1 MTKRKRRKL
10 GRKQKIVFSLVATVI
25 ATGGFTGLAISI
37 AQQRNTDFADS
48 SESITNAMRSEE
60 GQVVSLLRFQNVA
73 AEVGINM
80 HHAPGPRKRLLLEDI
95 GSGLAWGDIDADG
108 DWDLFVANFPS
119 GSDESSGGNRLYR
132 NDQGQ
137 FVDISDQAGIADPK
151 AYSMGVSF
159 ADFNQDGAPDIYV
172 TNFGPNR
179 LFQNMGDGT
188 FQDIALQA
196 GVDGSSWSTGVA
208 WGDIDRDG
216 DLDLYVCNYLA
227 LSKDQLAGQSAP
239 ADDADDGIPIAL
251 NPNSFDPAPN
261 QFYLN
266 NGDGTFTEMAAEL
279 GLANPQ
285 GRSLEAVFCDLDGDG
300 FLDLYV
306 NNDVSTNKLF
316 QNLGGASGTHIFADL
331 STQTG
336 TADPRGSMGI
346 GVAEFGDMTGQ
357 EDGLPDLFI
366 THWLAQE
373 NALYQSLSRSG
384 VGLEYR
390 DKIQTLRLG
399 EPSIQSVGWGTALA
413 DFDLDGHVDI
423 MIANGSTLERRDNKQ
438 LLVAEHPFLFLS
450 DGKSFHEVRA
460 QAGTSFDSPYS
471 GRGLAAADFD
481 LDGDIDVAINVN
493 RGAPLLFRNDSQT
506 PYHSLSVRLEAPEA
520 LSKGAKIMLRSGGRQ
535 QLSWWIT
542 ESSYLSGHAP
552 EQIFGL
558 GEATAAEEIRVQ
570 WANGKTTTVQNVP
583 AGLVTIQPN
592 SSE

>member
-1 MTKRKRRKL
+1 MA
-10 GRKQKIVFSLVATVI
+10 FSLVATVI

-37 AQQRNTDFADS
+37 AQQRNTDLADS
-48 SESITNAMRSEE
+48 SESITNAMSSDSGE
-60 GQVVSLLRFQNVA
+60 VVSLLRFQNVA

-80 HHAPGPRKRLLLEDI
+80 HHAPGPRKRLLLEDT
-95 GSGLAWGDIDADG
+95 GSGLAWGDIDGDG
-108 DWDLFVANFPS
+108 DWDLFVANIPS
-119 GSDESSGGNRLYR
+119 GNDESSGSNRLYR
-132 NDQGQ
+132 NDQGH
-137 FVDISDQAGIADPK
+137 FVDISEQAGITDPK
-151 AYSMGVSF
+151 AYGMGVSF

-188 FQDIALQA
+188 FQDVAAQA

-216 DLDLYVCNYLA
+216 DLDLYVCNYLT
-227 LSKDQLAGQSAP
+227 LSKEQLAGQSAP
-239 ADDADDGIPIAL
+239 AEDADDGIPIAL
-251 NPNSFDPAPN
+251 NPNSFDPAAN

-266 NGDGTFTEMAAEL
+266 NGDGTFTEMAEEL

-285 GRSLEAVFCDLDGDG
+285 GRSLEAVFCDLDGNG

-316 QNLGGASGTHIFADL
+316 QNLGGSSGTLLFADL

-346 GVAEFGDMTGQ
+346 AIAEIGGMTDN

-373 NALYQSLSRSG
+373 NALYQSLSRKG

-399 EPSIQSVGWGTALA
+399 EPSIQSVGWGTVLA
-413 DFDLDGHVDI
+413 DFDLDGNLDI
-423 MIANGSTLERRDNKQ
+423 MIANGSTLERRDNQ
-438 LLVAEHPFLFLS
+438 QELVAERPFLFLNDS
-450 DGKSFHEVRA
+450 KSFHEVRS
-460 QAGTSFDSPYS
+460 QAGESFDAPYS

-481 LDGDIDVAINVN
+481 SDGDIDVAINVN
-493 RGAPLLFRNDSQT
+493 RGAPLLFRNDSET
-506 PYHSLSVRLEAPEA
+506 PHHSISVRLEAPEA
-520 LSKGAKIMLRSGGRQ
+520 LCKGAKITLRSAGRQ
-535 QLSWWIT
+535 QLSWWVT

-558 GEATAAEEIRVQ
+558 GTAQQAEEIQVL
-570 WANGKTTTVQNVP
+570 WTNGKSTTVQNVP
-583 AGLVTIQPN
+583 AGQITIRPN
-592 SSE
+592 PSE